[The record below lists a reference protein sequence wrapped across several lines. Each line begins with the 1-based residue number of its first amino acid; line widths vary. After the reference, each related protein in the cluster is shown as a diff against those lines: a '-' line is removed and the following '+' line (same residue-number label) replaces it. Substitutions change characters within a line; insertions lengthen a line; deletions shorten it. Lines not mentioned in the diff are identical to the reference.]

1 MAKLAQTS
9 VKYLI
14 KAKFEASGF
23 VERPDV
29 IGAIFGQTEGLLGP
43 ELDLREL
50 QRTGRVGRIEVIVN
64 YDKGKSEGEIQVP
77 TSLDSTETVLIAAAL
92 ETIERIGPC
101 NAKITIEK
109 VEDLRTVK
117 RKYVIERAKELL
129 QDLLSQIPEPSQITE
144 DLMQSVRVNEITEY
158 RGLPAGPAI
167 FESDKIIVVEGR
179 ADVINLLKHGVRNVI
194 GMDGTNVPPAI
205 VELSHQKEVTV
216 LLDGDRGGDLILKEL
231 LAKADI
237 DYVARAPRGKE
248 VEELTKKEIFKALR
262 DAVPVEE
269 ARPLFEKHYGKEEHR
284 QRYEENKR
292 EQPQQQEQKFTKKRG
307 NREMQVK
314 KEETMNISELPE
326 DFKKALKEEAED
338 IIGTRAASIYNEN
351 LEFVGRV
358 PVKELSSALTQVETP
373 GIVVMDYPLDKQMF
387 ELLKKYGVR
396 LVVATE
402 INVNPSKTRMKAT
415 SMEELKNIQ

>member
-1 MAKLAQTS
+1 MVMAKLAQTS

-158 RGLPAGPAI
+158 KGLPAGPAI

-231 LAKADI
+231 LAKADV

-269 ARPLFEKHYGKEEHR
+269 ARPLFEKHYGKEENR
-284 QRYEENKR
+284 QRYEER
-292 EQPQQQEQKFTKKRG
+292 EKSQQQSERFVKKRV
-307 NREMQVK
+307 NRDSSVK
-314 KEETMNISELPE
+314 KEDVMNINELPE
-326 DFKKALKEEAED
+326 EFKKALKEEVED

-387 ELLKKYGVR
+387 ELLKRYGVR

-402 INVNPSKTRMKAT
+402 ININPCKTRMRAT
-415 SMEELKNIQ
+415 SIEELKNI